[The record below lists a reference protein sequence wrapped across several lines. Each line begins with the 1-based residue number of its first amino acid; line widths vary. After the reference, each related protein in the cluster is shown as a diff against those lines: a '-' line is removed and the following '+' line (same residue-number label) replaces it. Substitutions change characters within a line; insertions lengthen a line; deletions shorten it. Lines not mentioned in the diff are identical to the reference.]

1 MNNKSFIDLISRH
14 NRVKN
19 LTRLD
24 ASHTQVTTEG
34 LNKFVAKSS
43 HKLKVYGKT
52 VERRQSSRSSGS
64 KKEKEKKH

>member
-1 MNNKSFIDLISRH
+1 MIYNL
-14 NRVKN
+14 RVKN

-52 VERRQSSRSSGS
+52 VERRQSSRS
-64 KKEKEKKH
+64 KKEEEKRKKH

>member
-1 MNNKSFIDLISRH
+1 MIIGSFDLISRH

-52 VERRQSSRSSGS
+52 VERRQSSRS
-64 KKEKEKKH
+64 KKEEEKRKKH

>member
-1 MNNKSFIDLISRH
+1 MF
-14 NRVKN
+14 RVKN

-24 ASHTQVTTEG
+24 ASHTQVTTEA

-52 VERRQSSRSSGS
+52 VERKQSSRSSGGGK
-64 KKEKEKKH
+64 KKEEEKRKKH